1 MHFDLFRPE
10 SMPRHPCSG
19 WVHPYTDTPL
29 DHEKVGQAVYL
40 NMISRARDYI
50 YITTPYLAID
60 EPMLKALCLA
70 ADSGVD
76 VRLIMPGIPDHK
88 FAYLVAESYFSEL
101 MEHHVKIYTF
111 TPGLI
116 HGKTVLADREVG
128 FAGSVNMDYRSFQL
142 HFECG
147 AVFYDMPE
155 TAAAL
160 LDDMESIMARSRCLT
175 YEEWR
180 RRPWLHRLIG
190 TVLRPFAMWM

>member
-1 MHFDLFRPE
+1 MR
-10 SMPRHPCSG
+10 
-19 WVHPYTDTPL
+19 
-29 DHEKVGQAVYL
+29 
-40 NMISRARDYI
+40 
-50 YITTPYLAID
+50 
-60 EPMLKALCLA
+60 ALCLA

-76 VRLIMPGIPDHK
+76 VRLMMPGIPDHK
-88 FAYLVAESYFSEL
+88 FAYLVAQCYFGEL
-101 MEHHVKIYTF
+101 LERGVKIYTF
-111 TPGLI
+111 EPGLL
-116 HGKTVLADREVG
+116 HGKSALSDRQTG
-128 FAGSVNMDYRSFQL
+128 FVGSVNMDYRSFQL

>member
-1 MHFDLFRPE
+1 MQL
-10 SMPRHPCSG
+10 
-19 WVHPYTDTPL
+19 
-29 DHEKVGQAVYL
+29 
-40 NMISRARDYI
+40 ISRARHTV

-147 AVFYDMPE
+147 EVFYGVPAIE
-155 TAAAL
+155 AL
-160 LDDMESIMARSRCLT
+160 LEDMDNTMSRSALMTPERMAQRPV
-175 YEEWR
+175 WR
-180 RRPWLHRLIG
+180 RVMG
-190 TVLRPFAMWM
+190 TVLRLFAMWM